1 MFKANRTG
9 SFELYIESLEQM
21 HEQLIG
27 SLKSDGVIIGITQ
40 NPEALHRFMTAG
52 PELTRIVD
60 EFEQSNNCTADLKQH
75 EQYSKFQGRC

>member
-1 MFKANRTG
+1 
-9 SFELYIESLEQM
+9 M

-27 SLKSDGVIIGITQ
+27 SLKGDGGIIGITE
-40 NPEALHRFMTAG
+40 NPEALRRFMTAG

-60 EFEQSNNCTADLKQH
+60 EFEQLINCTADLKNH